1 MTTPYSYPVSVGQLL
16 AMDDEQRI
24 ETIRAMPPTAR
35 RMLAHLA
42 SIGAASAAT
51 KALEHLN
58 SDGVLPRTQWSL
70 ERIKYAHDH
79 ALLAATLTTDPEV
92 LG

>member
-1 MTTPYSYPVSVGQLL
+1 MSDPISVGQLL

-24 ETIRAMPPTAR
+24 ATIRALSPTVR
-35 RMLAHLA
+35 RKLAHLA

-70 ERIKYAHDH
+70 ERIQYARDH
-79 ALLAATLTTDPEV
+79 AHLAATLTTDPEV